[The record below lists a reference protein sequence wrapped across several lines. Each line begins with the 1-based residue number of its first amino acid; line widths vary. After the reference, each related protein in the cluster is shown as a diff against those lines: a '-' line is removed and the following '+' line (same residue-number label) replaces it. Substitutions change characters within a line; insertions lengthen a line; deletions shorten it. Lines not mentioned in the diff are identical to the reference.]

1 MRTGAMPAG
10 AQGRRFPERIVASD
24 RTGSSAGVAAGEG
37 EDSGEGRGG
46 RCYDPLWTMR
56 SSAVRA
62 AARELLALAERCF
75 PRIRAAV
82 PLRIRDPRTEEELI
96 TPRARRELSRRFL
109 EYAAGA
115 AAPASAV
122 DAGEFAA
129 AWERAGG
136 G

>member
-1 MRTGAMPAG
+1 MRPLEVPLE
-10 AQGRRFPERIVASD
+10 AQEPLFREWIVACDSI
-24 RTGSSAGVAAGEG
+24 GFSACLAAVEL
-37 EDSGEGRGG
+37 EDSGQGREE
-46 RCYDPLWTMR
+46 RRYDALWTMR